1 MDAKT
6 IPLSVGLAKWCYEVN
21 LRKVSR
27 QHVSM
32 KIQAGT
38 VSEDAQ
44 MHQRP
49 KLIEVLQ
56 RVCLGILSDRD
67 DVTCTNKKRPAAVSL
82 RNQLCVP

>member
-1 MDAKT
+1 
-6 IPLSVGLAKWCYEVN
+6 
-21 LRKVSR
+21 
-27 QHVSM
+27 M

-67 DVTCTNKKRPAAVSL
+67 DVTCTNKKRLSARAQLSGQAL
-82 RNQLCVP
+82 DRNGFGMD